1 MPTPRLLQRL
11 SRYIGDTAYSRR
23 PSILPV
29 PMAVSAGV
37 ERQDDHRRYS
47 WDGMHRSWDTKCPS
61 GQAHAILQVTLAGEG
76 VYSDARGERTVGI
89 GMGFIALVPS
99 QHRYWLPVGRTWTF
113 SWFAVAHPQ
122 VVERLRLLVARH
134 GAVFACE
141 PGSPVSARHTEVVD
155 GLFRDAFVDDFALEA
170 ALWDTLHE
178 LDRQADRTQRPP
190 APKQDLLERVRAI
203 VMEDPA
209 HDLGTAGIAAQLGW
223 HRVHFANR
231 FRATTGFT
239 PAAYI
244 ASLRLDEARRLL
256 RGSQMP
262 LDDIARATGL
272 GSASRLCRMFRRH
285 FGGTPG
291 QFR

>member
-1 MPTPRLLQRL
+1 MSAPRLLQRL
-11 SRYIGDTAYSRR
+11 SPYTGDTAYSRR

-37 ERQDDHRRYS
+37 EKQDDHRRYA

-76 VYSDARGERTVGI
+76 VFNDARGEVRVGP

-99 QHRYWLPVGRTWTF
+99 PHRYCLPAGSSWTF
-113 SWFAVAHPQ
+113 SWFAVAHAQ

-134 GAVFACE
+134 GAVFDCA
-141 PGSPVSARHTEVVD
+141 PGSPVSARHLEVVD
-155 GLFRDAFVDDFALEA
+155 GLFRDAFIDDFALEA

-178 LDRQADRTQRPP
+178 LDRQADRTLRPP
-190 APKQDLLERVRAI
+190 APKQDLLERVRDI
-203 VMEDPA
+203 VMEDLSV
-209 HDLGTAGIAAQLGW
+209 DQGTAGIATRLGW

-262 LDDIARATGL
+262 LDDIARSTGL